1 MSAPCPTF
9 GFVVRAAPRSGTDT
23 DKKMLN
29 DDLVAYLETHG
40 LCVANNGRGALEYS
54 VSREGSQATSADR
67 DLVLAWADKWARVA
81 EIDVSDLV
89 DLSESD

>member
-9 GFVVRAAPRSGTDT
+9 GFVVRAAPRSGSDA

-40 LCVANNGRGALEYS
+40 LCASHGRRALEYS
-54 VSREGSQATSADR
+54 ISREGSQATNADR
-67 DLVLAWADKWARVA
+67 ELVLAWADKWMPVA
-81 EIDVSDLV
+81 DIDVSDLV